1 MGFMSQAPPDRAAE
15 QQMIEAVLRRAPGGW
30 LAFFQKHERLILACL
45 RRVYARY
52 HVPLPP
58 EEMEDLV
65 GMVCL
70 DLVRDDYRKLR
81 LFDPERGY
89 RLSSWVGLI
98 ATNVA
103 HDALRRRG
111 PAATSTDDA
120 ESPLA
125 ELQSPLPDPQE
136 QADHRQQVELL
147 ARAVA
152 LLTPTDQEFIRL
164 YYLEQLTPDEIAE
177 TTGVSVNTVYS
188 RKNKVRAKLVRL
200 VRGLHRPG
208 DGEEG

>member
-1 MGFMSQAPPDRAAE
+1 
-15 QQMIEAVLRRAPGGW
+15 MIEGVIRRVPGGW
-30 LAFFQKHERLILACL
+30 QDFFKKHERLVLACL

-52 HVPLPP
+52 HVPLPQ

-65 GMVCL
+65 GAVCL

-81 LFDPERGY
+81 LFDPDRGY

-103 HDALRRRG
+103 HDALRRRA
-111 PAATSTDDA
+111 PYAASTDDQA
-120 ESPLA
+120 SPLA
-125 ELQSPLPDPQE
+125 ELPSPLPDPLD
-136 QADHRQQVELL
+136 QADHREQVELL

-152 LLTPTDQEFIRL
+152 YLSPTEQEFIRR
-164 YYLEQLTPDEIAE
+164 YYVEGHTPEEIAE
-177 TTGVSVNTVYS
+177 ATGVSVNTVYS

-200 VRGLHRPG
+200 VEDLTRSGTARR
-208 DGEEG
+208 D